1 MANPKLENG
10 YTRIAHELLEQ
21 IVLADFSGAEF
32 KILFAIVRQTYG
44 YQKKSAAISRA
55 QFSEMCGLHEITVSK
70 TMKKLIAQ
78 KVVTETAS
86 PGFAKCR
93 EVAINKN
100 YTEWVVKRLSS
111 SQNERGSQTA
121 TLGGSQMATLRG
133 SQTTNPSYYIKDKY
147 KNNSKNREMP
157 SLEELKGFAKE
168 KRVTEEVAEKFHRY
182 YEARDWKTNGG
193 TDVALCWRE
202 KLLEWQSKEKKVEA
216 EKTTRVGSAYDL
228 EEVKK
233 YLYSD

>member
-21 IVLADFSGAEF
+21 IVLADFTAAEY
-32 KILFAIVRQTYG
+32 KILLVVIRQTYG
-44 YQKKSAAISRA
+44 YQKKSAAISMM
-55 QFSEMCGLHEITVSK
+55 QFSEMCSLHKITVFK
-70 TMKKLIAQ
+70 TVKKLIEK
-78 KVVTETAS
+78 KVVEEVSS
-86 PGFAKCR
+86 PGFAKRR

-100 YTEWVVKRLSS
+100 YTEWLVKPLTL
-111 SQNERGSQTA
+111 SQNETVSQTA
-121 TLGGSQMATLRG
+121 NKRV
-133 SQTTNPSYYIKDKY
+133 SQTANLTVSQTANPSYYIKDKY
-147 KNNSKNREMP
+147 KNNFKNREKP
-157 SLEELKGFAKE
+157 SLEELKVFAKE
-168 KRVTEEVAEKFHRY
+168 NSVTDAVVEKFHRY

-202 KLLEWQSKEKKVEA
+202 KLLEWNKRELPEKKE
-216 EKTTRVGSAYDL
+216 EGSMRAAYDL